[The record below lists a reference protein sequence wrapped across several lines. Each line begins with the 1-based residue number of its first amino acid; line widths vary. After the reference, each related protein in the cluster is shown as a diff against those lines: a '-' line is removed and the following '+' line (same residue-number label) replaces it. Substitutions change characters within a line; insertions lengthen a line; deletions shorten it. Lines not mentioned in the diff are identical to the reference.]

1 MNRFINRPRKLR
13 GHTYLTRRFHAARV
27 KSAVRKCGAHFRFAS
42 VSGGKA
48 DIPKSTRWAD
58 CVEEVGRRG
67 RSNFSASWKRF
78 PNQNVEGRM
87 AEHRQSNY
95 EANKSRF

>member
-1 MNRFINRPRKLR
+1 MVS
-13 GHTYLTRRFHAARV
+13 TREPIPHFRRARDVSDAESQLWV